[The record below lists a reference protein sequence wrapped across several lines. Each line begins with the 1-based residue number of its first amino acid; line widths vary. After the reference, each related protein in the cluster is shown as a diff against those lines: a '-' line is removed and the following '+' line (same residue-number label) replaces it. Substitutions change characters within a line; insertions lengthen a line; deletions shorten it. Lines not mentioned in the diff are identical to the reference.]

1 MGIDTVALMS
11 TLMRIGQLLLALSL
25 LVFIHELGHFLFA
38 RLFGVRVDKF
48 YLFFDVKGKALWRYR
63 PKGSETEYG
72 TLRCPDFP
80 LSLGDGAE
88 ALTRLRQRQADL
100 LPYP

>member
-48 YLFFDVKGKALWRYR
+48 YLFFDVKGKALWR
-63 PKGSETEYG
+63 
-72 TLRCPDFP
+72 
-80 LSLGDGAE
+80 
-88 ALTRLRQRQADL
+88 
-100 LPYP
+100 

>member
-48 YLFFDVKGKALWRYR
+48 YLFFDVKGKALWRIVLR
-63 PKGSETEYG
+63 VARRSMVSAGS
-72 TLRCPDFP
+72 R
-80 LSLGDGAE
+80 SGAT
-88 ALTRLRQRQADL
+88 ARSMG
-100 LPYP
+100 